1 MVRLLLNYIL
11 PLVLPTAAYLAWVW
25 YYRKRAEALGGRPP
39 EVTRGAL
46 FWCLVV
52 GLGLMIGGLVTL
64 AATTGVG
71 PGEGGYQS
79 PRLEDGRII
88 PPKFN

>member
-1 MVRLLLNYIL
+1 VIRLLFNYVF

-25 YYRKRAEALGGRPP
+25 YYRKRAEALGGQPP
-39 EVTRGAL
+39 EITRGGL
-46 FWCLVV
+46 FWCLVA
-52 GLGLMIGGLVTL
+52 GLGLMIVSLLTL
-64 AATTGVG
+64 AAVTGAG
-71 PGEGGYQS
+71 PGDGGYQS

>member
-1 MVRLLLNYIL
+1 MIRLLLNYVI

-25 YYRKRAEALGGRPP
+25 YYRKRAEALGGQPP
-39 EVTRGAL
+39 EITRGGL

-52 GLGLMIGGLVTL
+52 GLMIVTL
-64 AATTGVG
+64 LVLAAVTGAD

>member
-1 MVRLLLNYIL
+1 MIRLLLNYVI
-11 PLVLPTAAYLAWVW
+11 PLVLPTAAYIAWVW
-25 YYRKRAEALGGRPP
+25 YYRKRAEALGGAPP
-39 EVTRGAL
+39 EITRGGL
-46 FWCLVV
+46 FWCLVT
-52 GLGLMIGGLVTL
+52 GLALMIVSLLVL
-64 AATTGVG
+64 AAVTGAD

>member
-1 MVRLLLNYIL
+1 MTRLLFNYVL
-11 PLVLPTAAYLAWVW
+11 PLVLPTAAYLTWVW
-25 YYRKRAEALGGRPP
+25 YYRKRAEALGGDPP
-39 EVTRGAL
+39 EITKGAL
-46 FWCLVV
+46 FWCLV
-52 GLGLMIGGLVTL
+52 LGLVLMIASLVVL
-64 AATTGVG
+64 AAITGAD

>member
-1 MVRLLLNYIL
+1 MIKLLFNYVF

-39 EVTRGAL
+39 EVTRGGL
-46 FWCLVV
+46 FWCLVL
-52 GLGLMIGGLVTL
+52 GLGLMIVSLLTL
-64 AATTGVG
+64 AAVTGVG

>member
-1 MVRLLLNYIL
+1 MIRLLINYVF
-11 PLVLPTAAYLAWVW
+11 PLILPTAAYLAWVW
-25 YYRKRAEALGGRPP
+25 YYRKRAEALGGEPP
-39 EVTRGAL
+39 EVTRGGL
-46 FWCLVV
+46 FWSLV
-52 GLGLMIGGLVTL
+52 LGLSLMIVSLLAL
-64 AATTGVG
+64 AAMTGVG

>member
-1 MVRLLLNYIL
+1 MTRLLLKYIL

-25 YYRKRAEALGGRPP
+25 YYRKRAEELGGKPP

-46 FWCLVV
+46 FWCLVS
-52 GLGLMIGGLVTL
+52 GLGLMIASLLTL
-64 AATTGVG
+64 AATGGVG